1 MSWCDK
7 VLGYC
12 DASGSAV
19 EPGPAYDDVVARIG
33 TLPVT
38 DWVRAWREV
47 CRTRFSDQTP
57 GVYAFKSHFD
67 SLSHDDPERGVAF
80 IEAALQHE
88 TDDEVLLLLARSKV
102 LGQLMVFRAETATP
116 LLQELALRQPRLR
129 ILLGLEAPSIEG
141 GMVADAGLK
150 RRLLAICD
158 EPAGRAWEDKVVAA
172 KVEPIDFASLSI
184 PELAAKWVEIKSR
197 SDVEIERDGHWY
209 DLMDYQSDLTGSEP
223 MKALELVKAI
233 LEIEDNPHLL
243 GLLSAGMLEDL
254 IPARDGPV
262 VDAVVA
268 EAARNPQFQD
278 LLCGVWFDGM
288 SSEVAAR
295 LTWARGQRQS

>member
-67 SLSHDDPERGVAF
+67 SLSHNDPERGVAF

-158 EPAGRAWEDKVVAA
+158 EPAGRAG
-172 KVEPIDFASLSI
+172 PLRL
-184 PELAAKWVEIKSR
+184 PPLRGRRPGLARTVRRLRPFPPNLPADTQNLPAPHTIFR
-197 SDVEIERDGHWY
+197 SC
-209 DLMDYQSDLTGSEP
+209 
-223 MKALELVKAI
+223 
-233 LEIEDNPHLL
+233 
-243 GLLSAGMLEDL
+243 
-254 IPARDGPV
+254 PARWEPAGEF
-262 VDAVVA
+262 A
-268 EAARNPQFQD
+268 E
-278 LLCGVWFDGM
+278 
-288 SSEVAAR
+288 
-295 LTWARGQRQS
+295 